1 MNCANHPATPAVAYC
16 RTCGKPLCA
25 SCTREVQG
33 VVYCE
38 QCLAERMGHPVT
50 QPNAS
55 GFVASNSAPVM
66 TGAGPHPAVAG
77 ILAGFFPFGVG
88 AVYTGQYAKGLAHLV
103 TFTLLVWGAD
113 VIHNGGMDTILGL
126 GIAFFYVY
134 QIVDAV
140 RSAQAIRM
148 GQAPPDPFGLAH
160 AFGSAE
166 VFHERSASSRVAA
179 PFAQPNVGQANVGQS
194 NAGQP
199 YYAAPQPVEPPAAT
213 SKAPTAAVVLIGLGL
228 LFLLHTTNL
237 WYFNVDRLWPLILIG
252 LGGWLLY
259 RKITCTSGG
268 YRRDG
273 RPYRTR
279 GLIGPA
285 VLITVGLLSLIESYN
300 GPGWDRTWPL
310 LLLVIGV
317 VKLVDRTNP
326 QAQPLPPM
334 PPVPPAGPPVVPPP
348 ATPVDAPPSSEV
360 NRG

>member
-1 MNCANHPATPAVAYC
+1 MNCANHPNVPAVAYC
-16 RTCGKPLCA
+16 RTCGKPLCG

-50 QPNAS
+50 PQQPAAGFAS
-55 GFVASNSAPVM
+55 SNPAPTM
-66 TGAGPHPAVAG
+66 SGPGPHPAVAG

-103 TFTLLVWGAD
+103 TFTLLVWGES
-113 VIHNGGMDTILGL
+113 VVNNGGLNTILGL

-134 QIVDAV
+134 QIIDAV
-140 RSAQAIRM
+140 RSAHAIRL
-148 GQAPPDPFGLAH
+148 GQPPPDPFGLAQ
-160 AFGSAE
+160 AFGASE
-166 VFHERSASSRVAA
+166 VFHEKPANATRVAA
-179 PFAQPNVGQANVGQS
+179 VS
-194 NAGQP
+194 GQP
-199 YYAAPQPVEPPAAT
+199 YSPTPQTPEPPAAA
-213 SKAPTAAVVLIGLGL
+213 SKVPTAAVILIGLGL
-228 LFLLHTTNL
+228 IFLLHTTDL
-237 WYFNVDRLWPLILIG
+237 WYFNIDRLWPLILIG

-259 RKITCTSGG
+259 RKTCCGTPA

-310 LLLVIGV
+310 LLLVI
-317 VKLVDRTNP
+317 
-326 QAQPLPPM
+326 
-334 PPVPPAGPPVVPPP
+334 
-348 ATPVDAPPSSEV
+348 
-360 NRG
+360 